1 MVIFL
6 WQHFHKHSKWI
17 RNVITQKSWFAAA
30 LAAKAML
37 CICITYCW
45 ETMSRFFFNDRQQMV
60 NDAIEGVIIS
70 SRFHN
75 LARLDTDPAIR
86 VVVRKDWNKSKV
98 AIISGGGSGHEPAH
112 AGFVGK
118 GMLTAAV
125 CGDLF
130 ASPSVDAVLNAI
142 VAVTGDRGCLLIVK
156 NYTGDRLNF
165 GLAAEKAKKHGLKV
179 EMVIVGDDI
188 SLPDNKQP
196 RGIAGTVLVHKI
208 AGFAAEQGKSLSDVR
223 DIAQSAC
230 DSIASIG
237 VAMQTCNLPEQNEE
251 EGRIKS
257 GHVEL
262 GLGIHGEP
270 GASTVASQNSQETV
284 ATLVKH
290 LRKKTGKEARLAVLV
305 NNLGGVSSLEM
316 AILTKELVHSEM
328 KEQIDYLI
336 GPAPLVTALDMKGFS
351 LSAIALNETF
361 IKALQADVE
370 TAGWHPMVKLHA
382 MPMQKHSVIHAGT
395 QAKPSENDTV
405 KALVCRITK
414 TLIEQEK
421 VLNALDAKVGDGD
434 TGSTFAQ
441 GARDIAQLNDDGKLP
456 LNDTAALLE
465 LVGERLATV
474 MGGSSGVLMSI
485 FFTAAGQK
493 VAKKQKIADA
503 LLFGLD
509 QMKRYGGADLGDRT
523 LIDALQPA
531 LEALKDSDLK
541 AAVKAAQ
548 DGAEA
553 TAQMHKA
560 NAGRSSYV
568 NSDNLKGVK
577 DPGAVA
583 IAAVFAGLK

>member
-1 MVIFL
+1 
-6 WQHFHKHSKWI
+6 
-17 RNVITQKSWFAAA
+17 
-30 LAAKAML
+30 
-37 CICITYCW
+37 
-45 ETMSRFFFNDRQQMV
+45 MSRFFFNDRNQMV

-70 SRFHN
+70 SRFRN
-75 LARLDTDPAIR
+75 LTRLDTDPAIR

-98 AIISGGGSGHEPAH
+98 AIISGGGAGHEPAH

-230 DSIASIG
+230 DSIASMG
-237 VAMQTCNLPEQNEE
+237 VAMQTCNLPDQNEQ
-251 EGRIKS
+251 EGRIKG

-270 GASTVASQNSQETV
+270 GASTLDSQNSQKMI
-284 ATLVKH
+284 AKLVKH
-290 LRKKTGKEARLAVLV
+290 LRKKTGSEARLAVLI

-316 AILTKELVHSEM
+316 AILTKELVHSEL
-328 KEQIDYLI
+328 KDQIDYLI

-351 LSAIALNETF
+351 LSTIVLNETF

-370 TAGWHPMVKLHA
+370 TAGWCPAVKLHA
-382 MPMQKHSVIHAGT
+382 MPRQKHSVIRT
-395 QAKPSENDTV
+395 ESSAKPSENADV
-405 KALVCRITK
+405 KALVESITG

-421 VLNALDAKVGDGD
+421 ALNELDAKVGDGD

-441 GARDIAQLNDDGKLP
+441 GARDIAQLNEGGKLP
-456 LNDTAALLE
+456 LNDSAALLE
-465 LVGERLATV
+465 LIGERLATV

-485 FFTAAGQK
+485 FFTASGQK
-493 VAKKQKIADA
+493 VAKKQPLADA
-503 LLFGLD
+503 LLFGLA

-531 LEALKDSDLK
+531 LEALRDSDLK

-548 DGAEA
+548 QGADA
-553 TAQMHKA
+553 TAQMQKA

-568 NSDNLKGVK
+568 NSENLNGVK

-583 IAAVFAGLK
+583 IAAVFAAMGKQ